1 MNEKFNT
8 PEEVNA
14 FLNSSEFVEGLK
26 KYLISLLEEHQTEIS
41 PVLNSIAAML
51 DSPVLKSIAA
61 TLDSMARAIPP
72 DVSESMLRVLTD
84 PPEDLKAIWKTLAE
98 YGWFPHPSMLLGAK
112 LLGDRISKDSPAVE
126 QSIID
131 LFRNDLPLIESELVD
146 LYPNRRH
153 LLSKGFEAHRQ
164 GQYCLSILMFL
175 AQADGIAYDK
185 RSKNVFIKTERKTL
199 GSERIQEQT
208 GDILASFLLLLA
220 EDNLPIWA
228 SKESRDST
236 FRGFNR
242 HQVMHGESVDYDTE
256 ENSLKAVSLLSW
268 LAVVVNYEPEG
279 EQGSGAGSLP

>member
-8 PEEVNA
+8 PEEVSA
-14 FLNSSEFVEGLK
+14 FLNSSEFADGLK
-26 KYLISLLEEHQTEIS
+26 EYLISLLEEHQTEIS
-41 PVLNSIAAML
+41 PVLKSIASML

-61 TLDSMARAIPP
+61 MLDSMARAIPP

-84 PPEDLKAIWKTLAE
+84 SPEDLKAIWKTLAE

-112 LLGDRISKDSPAVE
+112 LLRDRISKDSAAVE

-131 LFRNDLPLIESELVD
+131 LFRNNLQLIESELVD

-164 GQYCLSILMFL
+164 RQYCLSILMFL
-175 AQADGIAYDK
+175 AQADGMAYDK
-185 RSKNVFIKTERKTL
+185 HSKSVFSKRERETL

-208 GDILASFLLLLA
+208 GDILASFLLLLG
-220 EDNLPIWA
+220 EENLPIWV
-228 SKESRDST
+228 SRNSRDST

-242 HQVMHGESVDYDTE
+242 HRVMHGESVDYDTE
-256 ENSLKAVSLLSW
+256 ENSLKAVSLLCW
-268 LAVVVNYEPEG
+268 LPVVLNYEPEG
-279 EQGSGAGSLP
+279 EQGSGADSLP